1 MPRHRGAA
9 WLLLA
14 ACSQVRSLTA
24 PQFYDSATKAPAF
37 YKLVSRGGGP
47 VFASKPRPQPLV
59 VGVAGGTASGKSSV
73 VSEVVRLL
81 SHERVASITQDC
93 FYRALTPEQHEA
105 AMASDYNFD
114 HPNAFNFDEQLE
126 MLENLRH
133 GAARVELPNY
143 DFVTHSRLPTMTAVE
158 APQIVIFEGLFT
170 LYDERLRDFY
180 DLKVFV
186 DADADVRLSRRI
198 RRDIAE
204 RGRDLDGV
212 LQQYERFV
220 KPSYE
225 EFVLPTKAHA
235 DIIVP
240 RGAENKV
247 AIEIIAQHIGEH
259 LWDDLEAGGGR

>member
-1 MPRHRGAA
+1 MTRCAPTISTRSQNRRRRALA
-9 WLLLA
+9 LL
-14 ACSQVRSLTA
+14 SLG
-24 PQFYDSATKAPAF
+24 APASGLSTGF
-37 YKLVSRGGGP
+37 V
-47 VFASKPRPQPLV
+47 RPFC

-259 LWDDLEAGGGR
+259 LWDDLDAAAGR